1 MGEARKDALQ
11 VDFDRSVKL
20 EFHGSTISSDGGLLA
35 YRELDEAFALTAMA
49 DEVLTDLRT
58 GSNIQHSLT
67 ALLRQSI
74 YSRLAGYDDT
84 NDAERLSIDPVM
96 RQVVG
101 GRAVDRR
108 AASTS
113 QMARF
118 ETEVLTQR
126 QNLAALMALPGQ
138 WGDGVRKA
146 KPIKKLI
153 LDLDSSVSETYGQQ
167 EGSAYNGYFRC
178 ECYHPIFCFNQDGDL
193 EGAILRN
200 GNVAS
205 AHDWRTVLLP
215 VIERYRHLDIRKYFR
230 GDAGFATPE
239 LYEFL
244 ETEGFT
250 YTIRLP
256 ANAVLY
262 RQIDHLMKRPVG
274 RPPAQPI
281 VYLHHFHYQAG
292 SWNKQRTVVA
302 KVEWHRNELFPRV
315 GFLVTNMR
323 GGAKPV
329 IDFYN
334 RRGTAEQWIKEGKIA
349 LNWTRLSCHDFD
361 DNQVRLQLFVLAYN
375 LGNFLRRLAL
385 PTSVKHW
392 TLTTLLVKL
401 IKTGAKV
408 VHHARYVIFQ
418 MAEVAVPR
426 KVFAAILARIRRW
439 AAKARAAPPAV
450 LGS

>member
-1 MGEARKDALQ
+1 M
-11 VDFDRSVKL
+11 
-20 EFHGSTISSDGGLLA
+20 
-35 YRELDEAFALTAMA
+35 
-49 DEVLTDLRT
+49 LTDLRT

-67 ALLRQSI
+67 SLLRQSI

-118 ETEVLTQR
+118 ETDVLTQQ
-126 QNLAALMALPGQ
+126 QNLAALMAMPGQ
-138 WGDGVRKA
+138 WVDRVRHA

-153 LDLDSSVSETYGQQ
+153 LGLDSSVSETYGQQ

-178 ECYHPIFCFNQDGDL
+178 ECYHPLFCFNQDGDVERGL
-193 EGAILRN
+193 LRH

-205 AHDWRTVLLP
+205 ADEWPTVLVP
-215 VIERYRHLDIRKYFR
+215 VIERYRHLEIRKYFR
-230 GDAGFATPE
+230 GDAGFAIPQ

-244 ETEGFT
+244 EAEGFT
-250 YTIRLP
+250 YAIRLP

-262 RQIDHLMKRPVG
+262 REIDHLMKRPGG
-274 RPPAQPI
+274 RPPAEPI
-281 VYLHHFHYQAG
+281 VYVYQFHYQAA
-292 SWNKQRTVVA
+292 SWDKPRTVVA
-302 KVEWHRNELFPRV
+302 KVKWYCDELLPRV
-315 GFLVTNMR
+315 GFIVTNMR

-334 RRGTAEQWIKEGKIA
+334 RRGTAEQWIKEGKLA

-385 PTSVKHW
+385 PTAVKHW

-408 VHHARYVIFQ
+408 VRHARYLTFQ
-418 MAEVAVPR
+418 LAEVAVPQ
-426 KVFAAILARIRRW
+426 KLFAAILARIRRF
-439 AAKARAAPPAV
+439 AAISPRPAPI
-450 LGS
+450 